1 MYVYIKSSANSW
13 AVGFFTNAGERW
25 NHESD
30 HFSVE
35 SAQKQVAYLNGVSAL
50 KTNDDIVGCISS
62 LKRKLEEVEVE
73 RDALRELNEK
83 ILEKLWT
90 CRSAIYY
97 EGGNVDELD
106 KFLAEAKNINSSA
119 K

>member
-1 MYVYIKSSANSW
+1 MYVIDEL
-13 AVGFFTNAGERW
+13 TNER
-25 NHESD
+25 NALRKE
-30 HFSVE
+30 
-35 SAQKQVAYLNGVSAL
+35 VAE
-50 KTNDDIVGCISS
+50 
-62 LKRKLEEVEVE
+62 LKRKLAEVEVE
-73 RDALRELNEK
+73 RDALRELNKK

-97 EGGNVDELD
+97 EGGNVEELD